1 MKLVTNGFA
10 PLYANVLTKTK
21 IQDCNEGTVF
31 VFDGQAQPPINTEYL
46 WVTRDMGN
54 NKTLSGWMYA
64 GYLDEYQ
71 ENQYRG
77 LVQIDNATI
86 DPNDARQYINLFG
99 QKQTNLCGQICAAH
113 ILDVDLKDIFAEWQQ
128 DSPALFASV
137 FNLFSSKK
145 ARGTDA
151 YELQNL
157 FSVFG
162 KTAVLLPDLFKDK
175 NIPSRAKNS
184 PYFPTSTAN
193 ILQNYHVVASCHI
206 DGNTAVLQ
214 PSGTLHWVVLESV
227 ELERWKMG
235 MVKIYNPFMGCVE
248 QYSWR
253 EWIASAG
260 YPYGV
265 AVAK

>member
-10 PLYANVLTKTK
+10 PIYINTLTQEK

-31 VFDGQAQPPINTEYL
+31 EFDGFTHRRKDTEYL
-46 WVTRDMGN
+46 FITRDLDN
-54 NKTLSGWMYA
+54 DKTLSGWMYA

-86 DPNDARQYINLFG
+86 DPNDARQFATLFG

-206 DGNTAVLQ
+206 NGNTGVLQ
-214 PSGTLHWVVLESV
+214 SSGTLHWVVLKSV
-227 ELERWKMG
+227 QLERWKMG
-235 MVKIYNPFMGCVE
+235 TVEIYNPFMDYVE

>member
-31 VFDGQAQPPINTEYL
+31 VFDGQALPPLNTEYL

-86 DPNDARQYINLFG
+86 DPNDARQFATLFG
-99 QKQTNLCGQICAAH
+99 QKQTNLCGPICAAR
-113 ILDVDLKDIFAEWQQ
+113 ILDVDLKDILAEWQQ
-128 DSPALFASV
+128 DSPTLFASV

-184 PYFPTSTAN
+184 PYFPTNTAN

-206 DGNTAVLQ
+206 NGNTGVLQ
-214 PSGTLHWVVLESV
+214 PSGTLHWVVLKSV
-227 ELERWKMG
+227 QLERWKMG
-235 MVKIYNPFMGCVE
+235 TVEIYNPFMDYVE

>member
-113 ILDVDLKDIFAEWQQ
+113 ILDVDLKDILAEWQQ
-128 DSPALFASV
+128 DSPTLFASV

-193 ILQNYHVVASCHI
+193 ILQNYYVVASCHI
-206 DGNTAVLQ
+206 NGNTGVLQ
-214 PSGTLHWVVLESV
+214 PSGVLHWVVLKSV
-227 ELERWKMG
+227 QLERWKMG
-235 MVKIYNPFMGCVE
+235 TVEIYNPFMDYVE